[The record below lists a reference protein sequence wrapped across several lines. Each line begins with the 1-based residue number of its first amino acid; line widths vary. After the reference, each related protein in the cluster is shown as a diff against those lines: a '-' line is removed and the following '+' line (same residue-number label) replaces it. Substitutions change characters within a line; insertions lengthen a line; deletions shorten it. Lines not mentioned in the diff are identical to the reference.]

1 MGAKGKAVVNRAPL
15 LFLVELPEDI
25 TFGEILEL
33 EKVLKSIGARVRRL
47 EVRYLTEDEEWE
59 IMA

>member
-1 MGAKGKAVVNRAPL
+1 VNRAPL

-25 TFGEILEL
+25 TFCEIQEL
-33 EKVLKSIGARVRRL
+33 EKVLKSMGARVRRL